1 VRDSE
6 GGERERRGGW
16 QVFQTQ
22 WFGSGLQKELR
33 RYGWGLANIL
43 PLVSFVA
50 LALALALV

>member
-1 VRDSE
+1 MRDSE